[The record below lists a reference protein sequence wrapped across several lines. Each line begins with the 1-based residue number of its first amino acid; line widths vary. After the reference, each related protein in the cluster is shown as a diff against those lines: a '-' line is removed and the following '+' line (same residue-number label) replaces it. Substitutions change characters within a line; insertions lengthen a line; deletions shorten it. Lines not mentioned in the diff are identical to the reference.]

1 MLVATKNA
9 RPAAASISVL
19 PALILKQSPST
30 VSATT
35 AHILATPA
43 AQAHQSAHH
52 ASLDSTLS
60 ELPVLLPALLV
71 PTPKTESASAQPAM
85 STPIHAFLNAQL
97 ALDPLEVN
105 APNALTTA
113 PAAQDHP
120 TLAIPAL
127 TDMLLIK
134 SVESARRL
142 LHANSDS
149 TSLNLP
155 IPALVSALLEP
166 TSMKTYA

>member
-1 MLVATKNA
+1 M
-9 RPAAASISVL
+9 
-19 PALILKQSPST
+19 
-30 VSATT
+30 
-35 AHILATPA
+35 
-43 AQAHQSAHH
+43 
-52 ASLDSTLS
+52 
-60 ELPVLLPALLV
+60 LPALLV

-85 STPIHAFLNAQL
+85 STPIHVFLNAQL
-97 ALDPLEVN
+97 DMDPLEVN